1 MKIVLASKSTARQ
14 AMLRNAGVQFTAIS
28 ARVDEAQAKADL
40 LPQKLTSIELAR
52 ALAEA
57 KANSIPNDEP
67 GSMIIGCDQTLEMD
81 DGTILDKPANLSA
94 LAEQLTLLSGRV
106 HRLHSAVICCENGKP
121 VWDACETVVLR
132 MRPLSEM
139 FIGNYVASSDNS
151 LLGCVGGYQIEGQG
165 AQLFEKIEGSYFAI
179 LGLPLL
185 PLLGFLRRRGLLMT

>member
-28 ARVDEAQAKADL
+28 AGVDEAQAKAGL
-40 LPQKLTSIELAR
+40 LPQKLTSVELAR

-57 KANSIPNDEP
+57 KANSIPNDGP
-67 GSMIIGCDQTLEMD
+67 GSIVIGCDQTLEMD
-81 DGTILDKPANLSA
+81 DGTTLDKPANLSA

-106 HRLHSAVICCENGKP
+106 HRLHSAVICCENGRP
-121 VWDACETVVLR
+121 VWDACETVVLK

-139 FIGNYVASSDNS
+139 FIGNYIASSDNS

-185 PLLGFLRRRGLLMT
+185 PLLGFLRQRGLLMT